1 MEGLSDL
8 DFGPGRD
15 LQKVILDLFSSSVSY
30 SASPSSHE
38 FWLVAS
44 FGRSAIRL
52 NVDSIGLILQAVLGG
67 YAKDFRVIL

>member
-30 SASPSSHE
+30 SASPSSRE